1 MSVPSKF
8 KPEIA
13 DCCFCSHCFYLLA
26 LPGKRPVVVISCHK
40 NTVNILITK
49 TFIFYF
55 VFAAKK
61 IFPIRRNVVPGTIK
75 TISFVYLSEP
85 QPRRQP
91 PFPNAP
97 TSPTF
102 PGLGSVGN
110 VVGCAASALPFPP
123 TLLPLFFRDF
133 RFAGLC
139 SRLPYFS
146 HSNKI
151 IEIRGLK
158 QTVVHRGGQILQNPT
173 GVFVQNVPSK
183 MQNHKRIGV
192 P

>member
-1 MSVPSKF
+1 MSIPGKF

-13 DCCFCSHCFYLLA
+13 DCCFCSHCFYLLV

-49 TFIFYF
+49 TFIFHF

-75 TISFVYLSEP
+75 TISFVYLSES

-133 RFAGLC
+133 RFAGLF
-139 SRLPYFS
+139 LFQYTFYPLT
-146 HSNKI
+146 K
-151 IEIRGLK
+151 
-158 QTVVHRGGQILQNPT
+158 
-173 GVFVQNVPSK
+173 
-183 MQNHKRIGV
+183 
-192 P
+192 

>member
-1 MSVPSKF
+1 MLFLLSLLLSFSVTGKTPGRCYFMPQKYGKYF
-8 KPEIA
+8 NYQN
-13 DCCFCSHCFYLLA
+13 FYLLFCIC
-26 LPGKRPVVVISCHK
+26 G
-40 NTVNILITK
+40 
-49 TFIFYF
+49 
-55 VFAAKK
+55 KK

-102 PGLGSVGN
+102 PGLGSFGN

-139 SRLPYFS
+139 RRLPYFYPFKQ
-146 HSNKI
+146 NN
-151 IEIRGLK
+151 RNTGLK
-158 QTVVHRGGQILQNPT
+158 TNGRASGRANSPKPNGVCFVKCTVQSAL
-173 GVFVQNVPSK
+173 S
-183 MQNHKRIGV
+183 
-192 P
+192 

>member
-1 MSVPSKF
+1 MSVPGKF

-13 DCCFCSHCFYLLA
+13 DCCFCSHCFYILA

-40 NTVNILITK
+40 ITVNILITK
-49 TFIFYF
+49 IFFFYF
-55 VFAAKK
+55 RVMVK
-61 IFPIRRNVVPGTIK
+61 IIPIRRKAYRDKIK

-85 QPRRQP
+85 QPRRQL

-139 SRLPYFS
+139 RRLPYSLPF
-146 HSNKI
+146 
-151 IEIRGLK
+151 E
-158 QTVVHRGGQILQNPT
+158 
-173 GVFVQNVPSK
+173 
-183 MQNHKRIGV
+183 
-192 P
+192 

>member
-1 MSVPSKF
+1 MPGELPPAVTTYFVKNLPFVYVPTS
-8 KPEIA
+8 
-13 DCCFCSHCFYLLA
+13 
-26 LPGKRPVVVISCHK
+26 KRPVVVISCHK

-49 TFIFYF
+49 TFIFHF

-75 TISFVYLSEP
+75 TISFVYLSES

-133 RFAGLC
+133 RFAGLF
-139 SRLPYFS
+139 LFQYTFYPLT
-146 HSNKI
+146 K
-151 IEIRGLK
+151 
-158 QTVVHRGGQILQNPT
+158 
-173 GVFVQNVPSK
+173 
-183 MQNHKRIGV
+183 
-192 P
+192 